1 MTNCV
6 IQKNKFFF
14 EFDDVYKE
22 DDSDVLSL
30 TDSHIQFTAL
40 SSNVLKISP
49 VNFITGDYFEK
60 YPTPSQLSH

>member
-1 MTNCV
+1 
-6 IQKNKFFF
+6 
-14 EFDDVYKE
+14 VYKE